1 LPRGRSLELP
11 SSDEEAIMSDP
22 QRREFLAAAAGIAS
36 LATLSGVQP
45 AAAGDPSFMN
55 NVPDPALSGKD
66 LPTFKFALEKSTGK
80 VIGNSFG
87 KEATV
92 EQLPISKGIAGV
104 SMRLEPGAMR
114 ELHWHATAAE
124 WAFVI
129 EGRVR
134 TTVIDPQGFA
144 ETNDFDPGDVWYF
157 PRGHGHMLQC
167 LGANPCHFILIF
179 DNGYFS
185 EFGTFS
191 ITDWVGHTPKPLL
204 AKNLGLSEAAFDSF
218 PKEEVY
224 FARGKPPPAEPTIP
238 LQGWKL
244 PPETHKYRLLA
255 QPPHGTYQGGREW
268 RVDSTRFPIAKTIT
282 GVVLELDAGALR
294 TLHWH
299 PNADEWQY
307 VLDGEVSVTLF
318 GSHGRFRIEQLQQ
331 GDVGYIPQ
339 GYGHSIENTGNKAAR
354 VLIGFN
360 TGVYETIDL
369 SQWIAAN
376 PADVLATN
384 FRQQAELVEKLPH
397 QDVFVTGRNGPGK

>member
-1 LPRGRSLELP
+1 MPT
-11 SSDEEAIMSDP
+11 MSDVP
-22 QRREFLAAAAGIAS
+22 RRDVLAVSAALAAAVLTAS
-36 LATLSGVQP
+36 KP

-55 NVPDPALSGKD
+55 NVPDPLLADKE
-66 LPTFKFALEKSTGK
+66 LPTFKFALEKSQGK

-92 EQLPISKGIAGV
+92 TQLPISKGIAGV

-134 TTVIDPQGFA
+134 TTVIDPQGNA
-144 ETNDFDPGDVWYF
+144 ETNDFDVGDIWYF
-157 PRGHGHMLQC
+157 PRGHGHMLEC
-167 LGANPCHFILIF
+167 LGATPCQFILIF

-191 ITDWVGHTPKPLL
+191 ITDWIGHAPKSLL
-204 AKNLGLSEAAFDSF
+204 AKNFGLPEETFNSF
-218 PKEEVY
+218 PKGEVY
-224 FARGKPPPAEPTIP
+224 FARGDVPPEQPAAP
-238 LQGWKL
+238 LQGWTL

-255 QPPHGTYQGGREW
+255 QAPHRIYAGGREW
-268 RVDSTRFPIAKTIT
+268 RVDSTRFPISKTIT
-282 GVVLELDAGALR
+282 GVVLDLDPGSLR
-294 TLHWH
+294 ELHWH

-307 VLDGEVSVTLF
+307 IVDGQVNVTLF
-318 GSHGRFRIEQLQQ
+318 GSGGRFRVETLEK

-339 GYGHSIENTGNKAAR
+339 GYGHSIENVGDMPAR
-354 VLIGFN
+354 VLIGLN
-360 TGVYETIDL
+360 AGIYEAIDL
-369 SQWIAAN
+369 SQWIAGN

-384 FRQQAELVEKLPH
+384 FGQPRDLFARFPDH
-397 QDVFVTGRNGPGK
+397 DVFLAGKEGPVR